1 VPRFAGTGW
10 GFSFALG
17 AYLIWGSFPIIIAAA
32 AFASPFEVVV
42 WRVVFGFLLAF
53 ALVLLSRKWRQV
65 WKLVKN
71 PRKLGWLGVAALF
84 IFVNWQVYVV
94 AVVSGNVI
102 ESSLGY
108 FINPIFTVLLGVI
121 VLRERLRIGQ
131 WVALSIGLIAVTVLT
146 VDYGRLPII
155 ALALAFSFGIYSLAK
170 NKVGGKISALHS
182 FTIESGILLPV
193 AIIQLSVT
201 ALFSPIQFGTAG
213 VPETLL
219 LVSFGFL
226 TAIPLILFG
235 AAASRIPLSSIGFIQ
250 YLTPV
255 IQFLLGI
262 FYFQE
267 EMPLV
272 RWLGFSLV
280 WLGLVV
286 LTLDALRAAGNRR
299 RESLKSEHQSSIGSV
314 PPAG

>member
-1 VPRFAGTGW
+1 MPRFAGTGW

-17 AYLIWGSFPIIIAAA
+17 AYLIWGSFPIIIAAS

-42 WRVVFGFLLAF
+42 WRVVFGFLFAL
-53 ALVLLSRKWRQV
+53 ALVLLGRSWRQV
-65 WKLVKN
+65 WQLVKN

-108 FINPIFTVLLGVI
+108 FINPIFTVLLGVL
-121 VLRERLRIGQ
+121 VLRERLRLGQ
-131 WVALSIGLIAVTVLT
+131 WVALAIGLVAVAVLT
-146 VDYGRLPII
+146 IDYGRLPII

-193 AIIQLSVT
+193 ALIQLAVT
-201 ALFSPIQFGTAG
+201 AMFAPIQFGVAG
-213 VPETLL
+213 VAETLL
-219 LVSFGFL
+219 LISFGFL

-250 YLTPV
+250 YLTPM

-272 RWLGFSLV
+272 RWFGFSLV

-286 LTLDALRAAGNRR
+286 LTVDALRAAGNRR
-299 RESLKSEHQSSIGSV
+299 RSSILTEHKGAMESV
-314 PPAG
+314 PPVG